1 MTRYV
6 YDNRDNIVQVIDA
19 NGHTIRTYAYDNS
32 DLNITESK
40 PEGQSDTHTYNARGL
55 LATSTDGEGQRSKY
69 TYNDA
74 DQLVTIERFVNTN
87 VGDVADKT
95 ITFSYNA
102 LGLLESYH
110 DGISSGSYTYDA
122 NQRKT
127 SETVTYNVGQ
137 PGSFSKTHHYSY
149 DSRGNK
155 QSFTD
160 PQGTK
165 FEYFYNNDNQLIS
178 LVIPTVGSIN
188 FTEYQWSAPKSITLP
203 GGHKIDYQYDGLL
216 RPEAITATDSASNA
230 ITALEYEYDVVNN
243 ITRKVTD
250 RGAVDYGYD
259 LLDRL
264 LGVDYG
270 EGINN
275 DVSYPQGG

>member
-110 DGISSGSYTYDA
+110 DGISSGSA
-122 NQRKT
+122 A
-127 SETVTYNVGQ
+127 
-137 PGSFSKTHHYSY
+137 
-149 DSRGNK
+149 
-155 QSFTD
+155 
-160 PQGTK
+160 
-165 FEYFYNNDNQLIS
+165 
-178 LVIPTVGSIN
+178 IPT
-188 FTEYQWSAPKSITLP
+188 TPTSAKSVKP
-203 GGHKIDYQYDGLL
+203 
-216 RPEAITATDSASNA
+216 
-230 ITALEYEYDVVNN
+230 
-243 ITRKVTD
+243 
-250 RGAVDYGYD
+250 
-259 LLDRL
+259 
-264 LGVDYG
+264 
-270 EGINN
+270 
-275 DVSYPQGG
+275 